1 MNPVN
6 LLKSPWAATIA
17 LGLCMWAQIP
27 HSQTV
32 FEHWA
37 DGKSGAAFAWGFEAA
52 VLMFVVRRMHI
63 ASWAFAGLSALIN
76 VGYYGMQDVQM
87 WSWFNEGNWLNWLL
101 SVVLPFAIAM
111 YSHVLAHVEEQKEQ
125 LPAWMVALCNTARQR
140 LSVEWAKARGIAQPV
155 TIQATVQA
163 LPVTVQA
170 IAQEVAQPT
179 EDAQPTD
186 SEPALDG
193 APDPTD
199 KEAYAKW
206 LYMEKGLTQTALAA
220 QFGVHRNTIGK
231 WLNGAAKAG
240 VQ

>member
-76 VGYYGMQDVQM
+76 VGYYGLQDVQM

-111 YSHVLAHVEEQKEQ
+111 YSHVLAHVEEQPEQ
-125 LPAWMVALCNTARQR
+125 LPAWMIAVYKAARQR
-140 LSVEWAKARGIAQPV
+140 LVAEWVKVRNTAQPIV
-155 TIQATVQA
+155 QPQPETVQPA
-163 LPVTVQA
+163 ISIVQPTVQP
-170 IAQEVAQPT
+170 VDD
-179 EDAQPTD
+179 DAQPD
-186 SEPALDG
+186 DRLDG

-206 LYMEKGLTQTALAA
+206 LYMKKGLTQTALAA
-220 QFGVHRNTIGK
+220 QFGVHRNTIRT
-231 WLNGAAKAG
+231 WLNGAAKASA
-240 VQ
+240 